1 MSSANVDLPPAPT
14 PPRSEPAL
22 AGGKKQ
28 IPDIAYSVG
37 AIVLLLVI
45 WFLVSHSSFV
55 KPGYIP
61 TPEELGKTF
70 VDLVRDGYQ
79 GKPLYEHIGISLF
92 RTLTGFLPI
101 LLIIGVFYVML
112 IRPQQKRQR
121 ELQEMISTLKTG
133 DRVVTTG
140 GVIGTITTV
149 KDTSLL
155 IRSAD
160 KSILEIARSAVA
172 GIEGEEKK

>member
-1 MSSANVDLPPAPT
+1 MLSLLIMFQGGLGALGGLLPM
-14 PPRSEPAL
+14 
-22 AGGKKQ
+22 
-28 IPDIAYSVG
+28 
-37 AIVLLLVI
+37 
-45 WFLVSHSSFV
+45 
-55 KPGYIP
+55 
-61 TPEELGKTF
+61 
-70 VDLVRDGYQ
+70 
-79 GKPLYEHIGISLF
+79 
-92 RTLTGFLPI
+92 
-101 LLIIGVFYVML
+101 LLIIGVFYLLL

-121 ELQEMISTLKTG
+121 ELQQTIAGLKAG

-149 KDTSLL
+149 RDTSLL